1 MRRSFAFLLSTVAL
15 AGFAQGQTA
24 SDLNEGTR
32 LTHDSVNDTWSFSW
46 WGRAGRTYFIQQSD
60 DLMSWQYIPIIEPG
74 QEDVVEWGFA
84 TNADRLF
91 MRLKYTDVPTLDP
104 WGDDFDGDNIG
115 NWDELLQESDP
126 FATLDL
132 NSNGIPDD
140 WELFWDDQ
148 FGAFPKPITASLTHR
163 ESITKQLSLSN
174 PVTPDADFT
183 VTVSNNLAGAQ
194 VVYDYEDSLTGGAI
208 YNWTEV
214 STTGTLLTGI
224 SDVVDGYEEVTLLNF
239 AFPFYGTS
247 HSSVFVSSNG
257 MLAFG
262 SGTSAYSNQSI
273 PNSSNPDNCIAPFW
287 DDHNTSTA
295 GEVYVQEFS
304 DRLIVQYEA
313 VAPYSGTGSYTYQAV
328 LHSSGLI
335 EFFYKEMVGNVESA
349 TVGLENADGTD
360 GLEIA
365 YNEPYIQDGL
375 AVRISQGPAY
385 FVKVSPLSG
394 TTTTGA
400 TSALNVTFNTF
411 DLAPGTYTAD
421 IDIAHTGT
429 GTTPWNVPAVL
440 EVQNIPTSIS
450 ITSPSTE
457 AVFWMDED
465 ADIYVSASDSDFGI
479 ERVDFYAGA
488 TFIGEDT
495 AASYRLFNWTPPL
508 PGTYSLTARAVDQFG
523 TESVSNPV
531 QVSFLAD
538 SDQDRMPDPWET
550 DVLGSIIPEA
560 SEDHDF
566 DGFPNIFE
574 YHHGTDPTDPLS
586 FPVFSETQSTV
597 SPLSNAGEV
606 NYYIVDGA
614 SNTLYQKSTIQSAI
628 NAAGEFDIIEVRGGV
643 YDESL
648 NISKRLYVFS
658 SDGARSTIIDGGG
671 RNDNAVYVSQESVLE
686 GFSIQN
692 GNRSSDGGGL
702 YFSNSSAQNKFRLV
716 GCLIRNNR
724 AGDQG
729 GAVYINYGNV
739 TFVSC
744 TIADNFAE
752 QANGIYIARSS
763 ASATLVNSLIWN
775 PGGTEI
781 DGFTANTFQTKT
793 ILRDPISENALL
805 DNVDTGTNNPGIGYD
820 LALTST
826 SIARNAG
833 TTFLYARRDAD
844 GELLSDGAKD
854 IGVDEFHDSDANGLP
869 DWLENLA
876 GGVLVASVD
885 GDGDSLTNIEDYIY
899 GASPFVNDTDG
910 DGLLD
915 GDETFGDGTHGDT
928 DGFVSS
934 AKYLDADFDGM
945 SDAWEV
951 SYNLDPGASNNATLD
966 GDGDGLDNLSE
977 FNLGTNPAAVDTDGD
992 GLSDAIESSILA
1004 SIDPNN
1010 FYYLDP
1016 TNADTDGDGINDGDD
1031 SDDGDTLSNLE
1042 ELALGTDL
1050 NLADT
1055 DADGVFDD
1063 VEVDIGTD
1071 PTISNDFANTDSDGD
1086 GLSDLFE
1093 LNFGTDPNDAD
1104 TNGNGMNDGE
1114 ELDNGGDPINPGPPP
1129 PPLNPGTPPGPDPDP
1144 TPPDPIVPG
1153 DYDILIEKVS
1163 VSQPKHGFAP
1173 YQEINPTK
1181 RYLTQSSSQSFS
1193 GGCPESGPRSVSG
1206 SKTTTIDPLTG
1217 ISETT
1222 GDTYVNSGGTA
1233 ESPTR
1238 KSGTSQISSYDDPPN
1253 EKSDCTG
1260 TIRYNSHLSS
1270 EYTTSAL
1277 ISNAMSELPDYEGE
1291 FVAGTPH
1298 AYRNLHENELRYDY
1312 QSVKFKFK
1320 WHDDVTDEQ
1329 RFPITYYVL
1338 WTPEDDPETQ
1348 DVDESEAVEIVG
1360 TIEWSGNA
1368 AESQVYEIEPNSLKS
1383 GQDGNYS
1390 LIGGKIT
1397 TIRETATA
1405 WQFNTVELEPVPT
1418 PFNPPSGVDEK
1429 TLLTSTWQNGEVKV
1443 SIVTD
1448 IRPSAANLDLVL
1460 YEIKRDANGQVVSIG
1475 NLNNGTPS
1483 SALEGNGLTVVTE
1496 FPGPFSSE
1504 RYSVKIGLDLDQ
1516 DEQIDYPFDESYS
1529 IGVFPQDSYVTA
1541 VAALAAALF
1550 PAGDATE
1557 TILEL
1562 FSGVSP
1568 SDTELPPTTQSTYTI
1583 NTANTALT
1591 HKLGAPFWGPPGG
1604 TGEATIPFYIWSS
1617 ASDMGIRLGDTSTVK
1632 ALAQA
1637 AIDAQVVQNAF
1648 QNSQGQTVELEFN
1661 FPLPP
1666 FNSWGSDD
1674 DMNFAFGRVSMSG
1687 EISIR
1692 YALQSGGNQAVP
1704 VSATANGLI
1713 EDLTDYSYYSDTVG
1727 SVPARTAAIVQIAG
1741 GNNRAGRPA
1750 GSIFYNRVNFAK
1762 AFTDLSIFPTLTIS
1776 P

>member
-1 MRRSFAFLLSTVAL
+1 MRRFFAILLSTVAL
-15 AGFAQGQTA
+15 AGFAQGQSA
-24 SDLNEGTR
+24 SDLNESTR

-46 WGRAGRTYFIQQSD
+46 WGRTGRTYFIQQSD

-74 QEDVVEWGFA
+74 QENVVEWGFA

-104 WGDDFDGDNIG
+104 WGEDFDGDNIG

-163 ESITKQLSLSN
+163 ESITKQLHLSN
-174 PVTPDADFT
+174 PVTPDGDFT
-183 VTVSNNLAGAQ
+183 VTVTNNLAGTQ

-208 YNWTEV
+208 YNWTEI

-247 HSSVFVSSNG
+247 YNSVFVSSNG

-262 SGTSAYSNQSI
+262 SGTSAYSNQAI
-273 PNSSNPDNCIAPFW
+273 PNTSNPDNFIAPFW

-295 GEVYVQEFS
+295 GEIYVQELS

-365 YNEPYIQDGL
+365 YNEPYIQEGL
-375 AVRISQGPAY
+375 AARISQGPAY
-385 FVKVSPLSG
+385 FVKVSPLTG

-400 TSALNVTFNTF
+400 ISALNVTFNTF

-429 GTTPWNVPAVL
+429 GTSPWNVPAVL
-440 EVQNIPTSIS
+440 EVTNPPATIS

-457 AVFWMDED
+457 SVFWMDED

-479 ERVDFYAGA
+479 ERVDFYADA

-523 TESVSNPV
+523 TESISNPV

-550 DVLGSIIPEA
+550 DVFGSIIPEA
-560 SEDHDF
+560 LEDHDF

-586 FPVFSETQSTV
+586 FPVFSATQSTV
-597 SPLSNAGEV
+597 SPLSNVGAV
-606 NYYIVDGA
+606 NYYIVDGT
-614 SNTLYQKSTIQSAI
+614 SNALYQKSTIQSAI

-671 RNDNAVYVSQESVLE
+671 RNDNVVYISQESVIE

-702 YFSNSSAQNKFRLV
+702 YFYNSSAQNKFRLV

-763 ASATLVNSLIWN
+763 ASATLVNTLIWN
-775 PGGTEI
+775 TGGTEI
-781 DGFTANTFQTKT
+781 NGFTANTFQTKT
-793 ILRDPISENALL
+793 ILRDPISGNALL
-805 DNVDTGTNNPGIGYD
+805 DNVDTGSNNPGIGYD

-844 GELLSDGAKD
+844 GEILSDGAKD

-885 GDGDSLTNIEDYIY
+885 GDGDSLTNLEDYIY
-899 GASPFVNDTDG
+899 GANPFSNDTDG

-928 DGFVSS
+928 DGYVSS

-951 SYNLDPGASNNATLD
+951 SYNLDPGESNNATLD

-977 FNLGTNPAAVDTDGD
+977 FNLGTNPSAMDTDGD

-1071 PTISNDFANTDSDGD
+1071 PTTSNDFANADSDGD

-1104 TNGNGMNDGE
+1104 TNDNGMNDGE

-1129 PPLNPGTPPGPDPDP
+1129 PPLNPETPPGPDPDP
-1144 TPPDPIVPG
+1144 TSPDPIVPG
-1153 DYDILIEKVS
+1153 DYDILIEAVS
-1163 VSQPKHGFAP
+1163 VSQTKHGFAP

-1193 GGCPESGPRSVSG
+1193 GGCPESGPRGVSG
-1206 SKTTTIDPLTG
+1206 NKTTTIDPLTG
-1217 ISETT
+1217 NSETT
-1222 GDTYVNSGGTA
+1222 GDTFVNSGGTA

-1253 EKSDCTG
+1253 EKGDCTG
-1260 TIRYNSHLSS
+1260 TIRYNSHLSN
-1270 EYTTSAL
+1270 EYTTSTL

-1291 FVAGTPH
+1291 FVAGTPY
-1298 AYRNLHENELRYDY
+1298 AYRNLHENELRFDY

-1320 WHDDVTDEQ
+1320 WHDDVVDEQ

-1348 DVDESEAVEIVG
+1348 DVDESEAVEIVD

-1368 AESQVYEIEPNSLKS
+1368 AESQVFEIEPNSLKS
-1383 GQDGNYS
+1383 GQDGDYS
-1390 LIGGKIT
+1390 LIRLDLDIIHPATGILGELEEDAATDSGIVAVRIDEHSPVTRLKIHAVPSLPSDST
-1397 TIRETATA
+1397 VSLS
-1405 WQFNTVELEPVPT
+1405 FNTLTHYKIWRDAERTEEVISFNTKFPANEETVLFIEGLTESTAESAESIRQVYTIGTSLFLADSIKFTVLEAEFHVWLSLFIPVQWGDLPAAFDVFPPFGRKIFGGDDRGFYAL
-1418 PFNPPSGVDEK
+1418 PFNNPNDDVDNFIQGSSSRVHQQITVIPFRVLDDDGIKDDSLKQYLGTSHNYLKSTSVPDPSADYSITNRLLLNPQVTDTDRGTVAENNMDITVQFSETTPN
-1429 TLLTSTWQNGEVKV
+1429 TLLINFGSSADNP
-1443 SIVTD
+1443 IVT
-1448 IRPSAANLDLVL
+1448 PSFPINWNLDLRVNSENVFLPGFVL
-1460 YEIKRDANGQVVSIG
+1460 TGKQDGFPAYEMYIRDSDGDQGAPE
-1475 NLNNGTPS
+1475 GTVIHQYDPIPLGLDPT
-1483 SALEGNGLTVVTE
+1483 ALEDGVNDVNV
-1496 FPGPFSSE
+1496 
-1504 RYSVKIGLDLDQ
+1504 Y
-1516 DEQIDYPFDESYS
+1516 EQ
-1529 IGVFPQDSYVTA
+1529 G
-1541 VAALAAALF
+1541 
-1550 PAGDATE
+1550 
-1557 TILEL
+1557 
-1562 FSGVSP
+1562 
-1568 SDTELPPTTQSTYTI
+1568 
-1583 NTANTALT
+1583 
-1591 HKLGAPFWGPPGG
+1591 
-1604 TGEATIPFYIWSS
+1604 
-1617 ASDMGIRLGDTSTVK
+1617 
-1632 ALAQA
+1632 
-1637 AIDAQVVQNAF
+1637 
-1648 QNSQGQTVELEFN
+1648 TVE
-1661 FPLPP
+1661 
-1666 FNSWGSDD
+1666 
-1674 DMNFAFGRVSMSG
+1674 
-1687 EISIR
+1687 
-1692 YALQSGGNQAVP
+1692 
-1704 VSATANGLI
+1704 
-1713 EDLTDYSYYSDTVG
+1713 
-1727 SVPARTAAIVQIAG
+1727 
-1741 GNNRAGRPA
+1741 
-1750 GSIFYNRVNFAK
+1750 
-1762 AFTDLSIFPTLTIS
+1762 
-1776 P
+1776 